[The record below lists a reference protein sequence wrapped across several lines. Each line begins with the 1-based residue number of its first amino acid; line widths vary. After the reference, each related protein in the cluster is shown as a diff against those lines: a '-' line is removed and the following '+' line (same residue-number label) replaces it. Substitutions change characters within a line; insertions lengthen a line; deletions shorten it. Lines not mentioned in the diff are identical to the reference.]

1 MQQIKNKFT
10 VTSKPSFARFLAVCA
25 LTLCC
30 LFTQAQQSNADVK
43 EGNEA
48 YKKGDFAAA
57 IKAYLKAAQ
66 TDDKNDVA
74 KFNMGNALNKAKEA
88 EKAAASYDDV
98 ITNSKDNTLKS
109 QAYYN
114 KALALLQDKKIQE
127 AIDAFKQSL
136 RMAPADNDARENL
149 QKALQEQKQQQQ
161 QQQQQKP
168 NNKPQQ
174 KDNKQDK
181 KQQPK
186 WTNKPWSKSLAN
198 CATRKKNYK
207 SNCKKTRVIRKTR
220 KKTGNCS
227 LNKLFFW

>member
-1 MQQIKNKFT
+1 MQQTKNKINHS
-10 VTSKPSFARFLAVCA
+10 SKLYYKRLLAVCA
-25 LTLCC
+25 FIACC
-30 LFTQAQQSNADVK
+30 FFANAQKSNADVK

-74 KFNMGNALNKAKEA
+74 KFNMGNALNKSKEA

-114 KALALLQDKKIQE
+114 KALALLQEKKVQE

-149 QKALQEQKQQQQ
+149 QKALQELKQQQE

-168 NNKPQQ
+168 GNKPPP
-174 KDNKQDK
+174 KDNKQNK
-181 KQQPK
+181 KQQPRMDK
-186 WTNKPWSKSLAN
+186 QTMEQKFNELRNQEKELQKQLQ
-198 CATRKKNYK
+198 KQK
-207 SNCKKTRVIRKTR
+207 
-220 KKTGNCS
+220 GNPQDQE
-227 LNKLFFW
+227 KDW